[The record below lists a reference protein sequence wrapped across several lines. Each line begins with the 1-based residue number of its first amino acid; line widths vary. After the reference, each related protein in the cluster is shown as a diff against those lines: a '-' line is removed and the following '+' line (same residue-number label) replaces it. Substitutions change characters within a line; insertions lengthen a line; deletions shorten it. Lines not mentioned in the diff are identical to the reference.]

1 MAKVQY
7 VDIKHEE
14 AAIAFEGIRFHS
26 AYGYVTVFADR
37 SAIPQTGLCLSMDT
51 WKLRSLGKAPH
62 ILTYGLEGLEGL
74 RVGNSDA
81 LEVRVGALTVCAPKT
96 FSNWLGSPEVDDK
109 AQAQKA
115 A

>member
-7 VDIKHEE
+7 VDIKHSE

-37 SAIPQTGLCLSMDT
+37 SCQPQTGWCLSMD
-51 WKLRSLGKAPH
+51 KLGVHVKPSL
-62 ILTYGLEGLEGL
+62 IDLEARQGDKGQ
-74 RVGNSDA
+74 A
-81 LEVRVGALTVCAPKT
+81 L
-96 FSNWLGSPEVDDK
+96 
-109 AQAQKA
+109 A

>member
-7 VDIKHEE
+7 VDIHHDE
-14 AAIAFEGIRFHS
+14 ADIAFEGIRFHS

-37 SAIPQTGLCLSMDT
+37 SAIPYTGLALTMDT

-81 LEVRVGALTVCAPKT
+81 LNNLAHLKFSLIDLEVRQ
-96 FSNWLGSPEVDDK
+96 DDR
-109 AQAQKA
+109 AQALLA